1 MKIIHHLTLIM
12 TAALLSA
19 CATVPP
25 ASQSPAAAPAANAP
39 GEVVD
44 FSKLT
49 QRPKP
54 TKYAV
59 PTYPQA
65 AVKAKLSGRVV
76 VRFLIDEQGI
86 PRNPECLE
94 ASDPIFE
101 GPALA
106 AVCQWRFSP
115 ASLNGRP
122 VATMM
127 QVPLNFEPK

>member
-1 MKIIHHLTLIM
+1 MKIVHHLTLIL
-12 TAALLSA
+12 TSALLSA

-25 ASQSPAAAPAANAP
+25 ASQTPVTASAAKAP

-49 QRPKP
+49 TRPKP
-54 TKYAV
+54 IRYAV
-59 PTYPQA
+59 PTYPKA

-115 ASLNGRP
+115 ARLNGRP
-122 VATMM
+122 VATTM